1 VKPTQ
6 TQHPYARNPAGLAAQ
21 KRKTTSFICFA
32 GERAN
37 FGAFGQNRPDDLT
50 LSKRR
55 PCSVYDLCILT
66 SGSKTRHL
74 DPLYLGGAMYQP
86 AITGTGVFTPSQV
99 ITNDEL
105 VVAFNAFVDLYNV
118 ENAAEI
124 SAGTLAP
131 KAHSSA
137 EFILAASGIEQ
148 RYVLDKTGILDPTV
162 MHPWL
167 RARSDDEPSQMAE
180 MALDA
185 CTQAL
190 EMAGKTGADVDA
202 VICAASNHERA
213 YPAVAIEIQDLL
225 GIQGFAFDMNVAC
238 SSATFGI
245 QAAADMIKAG
255 SIQSALVVSPEI
267 CSAHLEWRDRD
278 CHFIFGDVC
287 TAVLIER
294 AENANGPSFHI
305 KSTRCATDFSNNIR
319 NNNGYLRRTH
329 KDQMEDRRD
338 MQFMQN
344 GRKVF
349 KEVLPLVSRHIANHM
364 ADEGV
369 QATDIKR
376 LWLHQA
382 NKTMNDYIGKK
393 VLGRTPEPDE
403 QPNILQDY
411 ANTSSAGSII
421 AFAKYSNDFEPGDMG
436 LICSFGA
443 GYSVGSVIV
452 ERA

>member
-1 VKPTQ
+1 M
-6 TQHPYARNPAGLAAQ
+6 
-21 KRKTTSFICFA
+21 F
-32 GERAN
+32 
-37 FGAFGQNRPDDLT
+37 
-50 LSKRR
+50 
-55 PCSVYDLCILT
+55 
-66 SGSKTRHL
+66 
-74 DPLYLGGAMYQP
+74 QP
-86 AITGTGVFTPSQV
+86 AITGSGLFTPTQI

-105 VVAFNAFVDLYNV
+105 VVAFNAYADRWNADHAKAIAAGEV
-118 ENAAEI
+118 EA
-124 SAGTLAP
+124 
-131 KAHSSA
+131 KAHSSS

-148 RYVLDKTGILDPTV
+148 RYVLDKTGILDPEV

-167 RARSDDEPSQMAE
+167 PERAMDQPAVMAE
-180 MALDA
+180 MGVTACRQALD
-185 CTQAL
+185 
-190 EMAGKTGADVDA
+190 MAGVSASDVDL

-213 YPAVAIEIQDLL
+213 YPAIAIEIQQLL
-225 GIQGFAFDMNVAC
+225 GTSGFGFDMNVAC

-245 QAAADMIKAG
+245 QAAADMIRAG
-255 SIQSALVVSPEI
+255 SINRALVVNPEI

-294 AENANGPSFHI
+294 DDLAQGPRFTI
-305 KSTRCATDFSNNIR
+305 KSTRCATQFSNNIR
-319 NNNGYLRRTH
+319 NNNGFLRRTRPGH
-329 KDQMEDRRD
+329 MDDRRD

-349 KEVLPLVSRHIANHM
+349 KEVLPLVSKHIADHM
-364 ADEGV
+364 ADEGI
-369 QATDIKR
+369 AADDLKR

-393 VLGRTPEPDE
+393 VLGRDPEPGE

-421 AFAKYSNDFEPGDMG
+421 AFAKYSGDLQPGDHG

-452 ERA
+452 ERVG